1 MEFNS
6 AFKGLDRN
14 NLLVTLSLS
23 QKHHRFCDCL
33 LWLSPKIYMRGINK
47 LPRKP
52 DKSSSRMLNFI
63 VKNLMQCFLIVQIKC
78 SYVIA

>member
-52 DKSSSRMLNFI
+52 
-63 VKNLMQCFLIVQIKC
+63 
-78 SYVIA
+78 